1 MKQQE
6 SKPDSLGAA
15 LARTGILQNRSVSTA
30 EGEIALSALV
40 AGSAL
45 YGRGDEL
52 AGRSVLIV
60 TPDQLTT
67 AAVLMELDGTA
78 RRMVLCPPEL
88 ALGHIPFIVETAGID
103 AIVSDGPGLDVRKP
117 GSFYFSPCSRTIT
130 PGQSRGEE
138 QHETEWVLLTSGT
151 TGAPKLVAHTLRS
164 LTGAIRLDGPGS
176 KDIIWSTFYD
186 IRRYGGLQIFLRAML
201 CGTSLVLTSNSESTA
216 DFLVRAA
223 AHGVTH
229 ISGTPSHWRRALMS
243 SAATT
248 LHPEYVRLSGEIA
261 DQAVLNQLQVT
272 YPQAKVVHAFASTEA
287 GVAFEVHDLHAGFP
301 ATTLAE
307 TSDVEMK
314 VEGGTLRIRS
324 ERTAS
329 RYLGEGAPVLRGADD
344 FVDTGDIVELRDGRY
359 YFAGRRDGVINI
371 GGLKVYPEEIEAVIN
386 RHPEVSMSLV
396 RSKKSPITGALVVA
410 DVVLKNDLPPAGH
423 HVNQIRTDILLLCRE
438 ALAAHKVPAA
448 INVVPS
454 LTVAESGKVMR
465 RNA

>member
-6 SKPDSLGAA
+6 SKPESLGAA
-15 LARTGILQNRSVSTA
+15 LGRTGALQNRSVSTA
-30 EGEIALSALV
+30 EGEIALGDLV

-52 AGRSVLIV
+52 EGRSVLVV
-60 TPDQLTT
+60 TRDQLTT

-88 ALGHIPFIVETAGID
+88 ALEHIPFIVETAGID
-103 AIVSDGPGLDVRKP
+103 AIVSDGHGLDVRKP

-130 PGQSRGEE
+130 PGQSRSEE
-138 QHETEWVLLTSGT
+138 QCETEWVLLTSGT
-151 TGAPKLVAHTLRS
+151 SGAPKLVAHTLKS
-164 LTGAIRLDGPGS
+164 LTGAIRRDIPVA
-176 KDIIWSTFYD
+176 KDVIWSTFYD

-201 CGTSLVLTSNSESTA
+201 TGTSLVLTSNSESTA

-243 SAATT
+243 SAAAT
-248 LHPEYVRLSGEIA
+248 LHPAYVRLSGEIA
-261 DQAVLNQLQVT
+261 DQAVLKQLRST
-272 YPQAKVVHAFASTEA
+272 YPQAKIVHAFASTEA
-287 GVAFEVHDLHAGFP
+287 GVAFEVLDEHAGFP
-301 ATTLAE
+301 ATTL
-307 TSDVEMK
+307 TQTPDVEMK
-314 VEGGTLRIRS
+314 VESGTLRIRS

-329 RYLGEGAPVLRGADD
+329 RYLGEHAPILKDEDG
-344 FVDTGDIVELRDGRY
+344 FVDTGDMVDLRDGRY
-359 YFAGRRDGVINI
+359 FFSGRRDGVINV

-386 RHPEVSMSLV
+386 RHPEVSASLV
-396 RSKKSPITGALVVA
+396 RSKKSPITGALVIA
-410 DVVLKNDLPPAGH
+410 DVVLKSDVPPAGN
-423 HVNQIRTDILLLCRE
+423 HVSRIRTDILLLCRE
-438 ALAAHKVPAA
+438 ALAAHKVPAS

-454 LTVAESGKVMR
+454 LTVADSGKVMR